1 METKS
6 KEEIKVRLREINPDN
21 IVTVVLFF
29 LDCEEFPSDPVKIH
43 GGFEQLRQK
52 EMYKELLKSFLFVR
66 SFPFSYSPSLEN
78 ILQRLFECR
87 LLAVIGDLNQY
98 RLDAKARKV
107 IQEGILPKFS
117 EEQQANLLAMALEL
131 KDFLEI

>member
-21 IVTVVLFF
+21 IVAVVLLF
-29 LDCEEFPSDPVKIH
+29 LNREEFPSDPAKIH

-52 EMYKELLKSFLFVR
+52 EAYFKLLEPFLFVQR
-66 SFPFSYSPSLEN
+66 FPFAYSPSLEN
-78 ILQRLFECR
+78 VLQRLCECR
-87 LLAVIGDLNQY
+87 LLAFSGDLNQY

-107 IQEGILPKFS
+107 IQEGILPEFS